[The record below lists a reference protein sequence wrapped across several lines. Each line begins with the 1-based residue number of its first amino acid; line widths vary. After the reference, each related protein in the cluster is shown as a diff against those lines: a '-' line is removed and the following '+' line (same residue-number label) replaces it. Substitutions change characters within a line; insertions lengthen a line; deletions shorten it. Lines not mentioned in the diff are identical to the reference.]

1 MTKFKNKCRLNTRTF
16 FYKAKLP
23 KYVDMP
29 VTKRKHK
36 CNLRIQH
43 SYGLHVCPN
52 RWTSILISWLTCDKC
67 MQKYPHLYRLPFGDV
82 IFRMQQLFVLCKYL
96 ENGQNISILT
106 DAQLYFCEA
115 LKNLTDHLKS
125 LVTFFLNIGLN
136 HTIKSLYRNIGNV
149 MLTRS

>member
-1 MTKFKNKCRLNTRTF
+1 
-16 FYKAKLP
+16 
-23 KYVDMP
+23 
-29 VTKRKHK
+29 
-36 CNLRIQH
+36 
-43 SYGLHVCPN
+43 
-52 RWTSILISWLTCDKC
+52 

-125 LVTFFLNIGLN
+125 LVTFFFLKHRVESYYKVFIE
-136 HTIKSLYRNIGNV
+136 I
-149 MLTRS
+149 